1 MPWVKFFQLSNEIK
15 PTDCIINI
23 ANLLVTNK
31 NSFSITD
38 SNLNRLIHFKVDGKQ
53 TKDGTFS
60 TFCCLNVTKFRSLED
75 PEAENS
81 LGVSKKIFFKCFFCI
96 LYDSLAYMMT
106 LAKRFSDIQTERPCD
121 KWYLVKL
128 KKYLPEA
135 GFLNS
140 ILSYEWNL
148 VIYLVL
154 VILVLAAVSL
164 AVVILLFLV
173 GLCFGGICAI
183 RGKDNVK
190 NYEEKRRNHR
200 SQRTEWINEFPWRM
214 KLSSHTSENSVTVPT
229 YYLKIST
236 MT

>member
-1 MPWVKFFQLSNEIK
+1 M
-15 PTDCIINI
+15 
-23 ANLLVTNK
+23 
-31 NSFSITD
+31 
-38 SNLNRLIHFKVDGKQ
+38 LIHFKVDGKQ

-140 ILSYEWNL
+140 ILSYEWKL

-229 YYLKIST
+229 YYFKIST
-236 MT
+236 MA